1 MVRVIAASGDQLGVM
16 AISDALRLAR
26 EQELDLV
33 EVAAT
38 ARPPVCR
45 IMDFG
50 KYKYEQAKREQKAK
64 KKQHVTVVKEI
75 KLRPR
80 VEKHDFEFKLRH
92 AREFLTERDKVKITI
107 QFRGRE
113 LSHPELGYELMARVI
128 ATLADVAQVEQKMAM
143 EGRFLTTML
152 SARPGVGAALKPKP
166 EDGGRSPEPAAGE
179 RE

>member
-1 MVRVIAASGDQLGVM
+1 MVRVITASGEQLGVM

-26 EQELDLV
+26 EQTLDLV

-50 KYKYEQAKREQKAK
+50 KYKYEQAKREQRAK
-64 KKQHVTVVKEI
+64 RRQHVTVVKEI

-92 AREFLTERDKVKITI
+92 AREFLTERDRVKITI

-113 LSHPELGYELMARVI
+113 VSHPELGYELMERVI
-128 ATLADVAQVEQKMAM
+128 ATLADVAQVEQKMSM

-152 SARPGVGAALKPKP
+152 SARPGVGAPPKPKP
-166 EDGGRSPEPAAGE
+166 EEGGKPPEPVAGGKE
-179 RE
+179 